1 MTKTVANTTQLPR
14 GFRPSRAVFLAGTLV
29 AAMVLGAAGAIIWLA
44 RQAAIDQTMTWATS
58 NAQMLAEQARQSI
71 KSSDLVLRAITESV
85 QEVGIDDEAGFTRAM
100 SGPDIYEKIRQRAG
114 GVPQID
120 VATIVDN
127 SGQVLNFTRWWPPLA
142 NGPSREPINLG
153 DRDYF
158 LAHRADPKL
167 EVYLSAPVRNRGTGT
182 WTFYLSR
189 KIRGKSG
196 QMLGLALTGL
206 HVEFFADFYQAVSG
220 GSSKVFQL
228 LRDDG
233 ILIARYPAIS
243 EKLGQSFRSQTAM
256 SLALSNTPN
265 GGAALATRPRLTD
278 PSDQRLRIVSTRRVH
293 EYPLLVTFVVFDD
306 EFLAQWRQ
314 TALEIG
320 VMGGL
325 LAAIV
330 LGLTWALARLLSRQR
345 STMQQLRA
353 ASRAAELATQSKSD
367 FLAMMSHEIRT
378 PINAVIGMSEILAKA
393 RLPVREQQFAKVISD
408 AGRHLLSIINDILDF
423 SRLEARHEDV
433 ERAPFDLSALVERA
447 MALASGLPGAGALQL
462 SAVTGDDVPVW
473 LVGDAN
479 RINQVLLNLLGNAV
493 KFTEKGNVQLSI
505 ATLPS
510 ASSDQDAVTLR
521 FTVTDTGIGVAP
533 DQQQRLFEAFEQL
546 DSGRTRKSS
555 GTGLG
560 LAISKRIVEL
570 LGGTIGMHTTET
582 GGSAFWFELPLHR
595 AEQPAL
601 AVAEMLPPPLPLAP
615 GGLRVLVV
623 DDTRTSQM
631 VAALLLESLGHTP
644 TIVENGAAAL
654 EIVQQQDFDVVL
666 MDMRMPEM
674 DGREATWRIRA
685 LGGRFAVLPIIGL
698 SADALDTVRDA
709 GLAAGMTAYLT
720 KPIQQDR
727 LAATMQTVV
736 DAATAS
742 QAA

>member
-1 MTKTVANTTQLPR
+1 MTNAVPKATPPAR
-14 GFRPSRAVFLAGTLV
+14 IHRPEWAVFLAGTLV
-29 AAMVLGAAGAIIWLA
+29 AVMVLASALAIIWLA

-58 NAQMLAEQARQSI
+58 NAKMLAEQARQSI
-71 KSSDLVLRAITESV
+71 KSSDLVLRAITETV
-85 QEVGIDDEAGFTRAM
+85 QDAGIDDEASFTRAM
-100 SGPDIYEKIRQRAG
+100 SGPDIYEKIRQRAA

-127 SGQVLNFTRWWPPLA
+127 TGQVVSFTRWWPPLA
-142 NGPSREPINLG
+142 SGASREPINLA

-158 LAHRADPKL
+158 QAHRANPNLD
-167 EVYLSAPVRNRGTGT
+167 VYLSAPVQNRGTGT

-220 GSSKVFQL
+220 GSSTVFQL

-233 ILIARYPAIS
+233 VLIARYPAIP

-256 SLALSNTPN
+256 SLALRDNPD

-278 PSDQRLRIVSTRRVH
+278 PTDQRQRIVSTRRVR

-314 TALEIG
+314 TALEVG

-325 LAAIV
+325 LAMIIM
-330 LGLTWALARLLSRQR
+330 GLTWALARLLARQH
-345 STMQQLRA
+345 STMQKLAA

-378 PINAVIGMSEILAKA
+378 PINAVIGMSDILAKA

-408 AGRHLLSIINDILDF
+408 SGRHLLSIITDILDF
-423 SRLEARHEDV
+423 SRLEARQDDIV
-433 ERAPFDLSALVERA
+433 QAPFDLNALVERA
-447 MALASGLPGAGALQL
+447 MALASGLPGAAALQL
-462 SAVTGDDVPVW
+462 SVTIGDDVPAW
-473 LVGDAN
+473 LIGDAN

-493 KFTEKGNVQLSI
+493 KFTDQGSIQLSI
-505 ATLPS
+505 TAVPGS
-510 ASSDQDAVTLR
+510 APAADGLTLR
-521 FTVTDTGIGVAP
+521 FTVTDTGTGVP
-533 DQQQRLFEAFEQL
+533 SEYQGRLFEAFEQA
-546 DSGRTRKSS
+546 DSGRTRKAG

-560 LAISKRIVEL
+560 LAISKRIVAL
-570 LGGTIGMHTTET
+570 LGGQIGMRDAADQ
-582 GGSAFWFELPLHR
+582 GSVFWFELPLQR
-595 AEQPAL
+595 AEPPVPAM
-601 AVAEMLPPPLPLAP
+601 AEMPAPLPGLPA

-674 DGREATWRIRA
+674 DGREATQRIRA
-685 LGGRFAVLPIIGL
+685 LGGHFAALPIIGL

-709 GLAAGMTAYLT
+709 GLAAGMTDYLT
-720 KPIQQDR
+720 KPIQHDR
-727 LAATMQTVV
+727 LATALQTLGAT
-736 DAATAS
+736 DRAA
-742 QAA
+742 